1 MKADTKARERE
12 THKPKMWVQ
21 VSWIRCYDIASR
33 LRLCWLRFV
42 IGNQPSA
49 VRIFIRN
56 MLGLR
61 LYIDCVYLNK
71 CVRVLVWRFVCV
83 CVCLYELYMDVVYA
97 CSRLSHV
104 YTQRLDWIIH
114 SEYHATV
121 TKCIPHSLCV
131 VCGRERVETSLLF
144 VSVFHLHLSRLSRF
158 RASSNQMMYI
168 LEFQTHT
175 YNTIECQWRF
185 IMAAVLFC

>member
-71 CVRVLVWRFVCV
+71 CVRVWVWWFVRVCECV
-83 CVCLYELYMDVVYA
+83 CMNYIWTLCMRARDYRM
-97 CSRLSHV
+97 
-104 YTQRLDWIIH
+104 YTHRDWIESYTANIMQL
-114 SEYHATV
+114 SQ
-121 TKCIPHSLCV
+121 
-131 VCGRERVETSLLF
+131 
-144 VSVFHLHLSRLSRF
+144 SVFHTVCVLYVVASASRQVYSLS
-158 RASSNQMMYI
+158 
-168 LEFQTHT
+168 
-175 YNTIECQWRF
+175 
-185 IMAAVLFC
+185 LFFTCI